1 MNPRCHNSFISLPK
15 PERERERE
23 REEEEEEEEEENRD
37 FLKDPKFSSSR
48 NVISCN
54 SFIVLWFITS

>member
-23 REEEEEEEEEENRD
+23 RERGGGGGGGGGKQGFFEG
-37 FLKDPKFSSSR
+37 S
-48 NVISCN
+48 
-54 SFIVLWFITS
+54 